1 MVGAGGVPGKYIK
14 VMIVISKLLIPAITK
29 LAQGLSM
36 TLAMMI
42 GTVKR
47 KVLRPST
54 TCSGSSENAKIAVR
68 NTVNNTPAI
77 LPDQKRFIKKMTM
90 IPAIALNPP

>member
-36 TLAMMI
+36 TLAMIM

-54 TCSGSSENAKIAVR
+54 ICCGVSPIVNAAVNKNKKSELAS
-68 NTVNNTPAI
+68 
-77 LPDQKRFIKKMTM
+77 
-90 IPAIALNPP
+90 